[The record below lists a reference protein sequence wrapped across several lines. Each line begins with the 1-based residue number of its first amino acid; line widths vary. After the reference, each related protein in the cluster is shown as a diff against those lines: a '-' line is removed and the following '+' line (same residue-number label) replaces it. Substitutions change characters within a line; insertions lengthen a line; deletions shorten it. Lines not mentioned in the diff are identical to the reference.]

1 MLLCQFSVLEG
12 NRFWFY
18 ILVMYLEYHTVQ
30 VPHRVELVGELLLE
44 LLVRGSNPSGVG
56 LLLES
61 VVRGW
66 NPTCPIRV
74 HSSVDT
80 GKNTVARSLSKS

>member
-1 MLLCQFSVLEG
+1 MC
-12 NRFWFY
+12 
-18 ILVMYLEYHTVQ
+18 
-30 VPHRVELVGELLLE
+30 HRVQLVGELLLE
-44 LLVRGSNPSGVG
+44 LLVRGSNSAGVG

-66 NPTCPIRV
+66 NPICPTRV

-80 GKNTVARSLSKS
+80 GNHTAREEYTLIID